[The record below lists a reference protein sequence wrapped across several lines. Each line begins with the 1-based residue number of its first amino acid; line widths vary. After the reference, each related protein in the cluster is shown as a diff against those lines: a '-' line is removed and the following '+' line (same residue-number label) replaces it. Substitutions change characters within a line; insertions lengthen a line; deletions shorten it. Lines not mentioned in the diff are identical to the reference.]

1 MGLCAAK
8 ARPPLAWT
16 EISADDVEVTQLEH
30 STSYAVRLP
39 PEASP
44 ARRIEVRFPRAL
56 EAAKVEALGSGPN
69 HALTRLYETRVRG
82 NTLAFETPP
91 LTLDRLDLV
100 VHHHLRPRP
109 LPPGV
114 RVGKEVRP

>member
-1 MGLCAAK
+1 MTGVQTCAL
-8 ARPPLAWT
+8 P
-16 EISADDVEVTQLEH
+16 ISADDVEVNQREH
-30 STSYAVRLP
+30 TTSYTVRVP

-44 ARRIEVRFPRAL
+44 ARRIEVRFPRGL

-69 HALTRLYETRVRG
+69 HALTRLYQTRVRG
-82 NTLAFETPP
+82 NTLAFDTPA

-109 LPPGV
+109 LPPAV
-114 RVGKEVRP
+114 RVGKEVRS